1 MPQRSLRIACV
12 AESREKYQARGYSF
26 EECCELTSED
36 TMLGVMRALRN
47 LGHTV
52 ELIGDIKDLVERL
65 AITDKNNER
74 SPSKWD
80 LVYNDSEG
88 FIGTAREAQI
98 PGLLEAY
105 GIPFTC
111 ASAATYA
118 VCLDKGL
125 TKLTLELF
133 GIPTAP
139 FAIIQNDGIG
149 TASEQALRAI
159 KQSRHREKLLRSFPL
174 FAKPAAEGTSKGV
187 VTSSK
192 IHGVEELGKSVE
204 ILFKKYPR
212 QDIIIENFLSG
223 REFTVGIIGTG
234 AKARVLGVLEIC
246 WHNLHTVD
254 TSTLEV
260 VTNNDRGI
268 RILPED
274 MVDFCTFN
282 LKVGHG
288 SHSLQSVPDPKDP
301 EVIKACEIALQ
312 SWRLLKCRDLGR
324 IDVRS
329 DKFGPDAMPCI
340 IEVNPLA
347 GLIQGASALVTIA
360 ENAGLSYQDLIGAVV
375 ESAAERIRPTM
386 TQQIHI

>member
-1 MPQRSLRIACV
+1 MS
-12 AESREKYQARGYSF
+12 
-26 EECCELTSED
+26 D
-36 TMLGVMRALRN
+36 VMRALRS

-65 AITDKNNER
+65 AITDENDER

-118 VCLDKGL
+118 
-125 TKLTLELF
+125 LTLELF

-139 FAIIQNDGIG
+139 FTIIQNGGIG
-149 TASEQALRAI
+149 NASEQALRAI
-159 KQSRHREKLLRSFPL
+159 KQSKHGEKLLHSFPL

-187 VTSSK
+187 LTSSK
-192 IHGVEELGKSVE
+192 IHGFEELGTSVE

-212 QDIIIENFLSG
+212 QDIIIESFLNG

-246 WHNLHTVD
+246 WHNRHTVD

-260 VTNNDRGI
+260 VTTNDRGI
-268 RILPED
+268 KILPED
-274 MVDFCTFN
+274 IVDFCTFD

-288 SHSLQSVPDPKDP
+288 SHNLQSVPDPKDP

-347 GLIQGASALVTIA
+347 GLIQGASSLVTIA

-386 TQQIHI
+386 TPTDSCINMGR